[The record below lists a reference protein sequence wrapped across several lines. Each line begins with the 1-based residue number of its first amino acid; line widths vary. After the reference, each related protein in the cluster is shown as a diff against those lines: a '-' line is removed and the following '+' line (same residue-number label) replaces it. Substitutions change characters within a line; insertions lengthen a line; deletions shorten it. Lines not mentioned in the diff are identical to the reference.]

1 MARANAMK
9 DLNFFDKGLPAC
21 ENQAVGLH
29 TLVFDLAVLL
39 LDSCPITMGF
49 DGLRLQEFNKLSS
62 SHITE
67 ADCQDDMRA
76 HIPGMFGNLLN
87 VIQIVCSACS
97 ATAELCR

>member
-1 MARANAMK
+1 MGSMARANAMK

-21 ENQAVGLH
+21 ENQAV
-29 TLVFDLAVLL
+29 LL

-49 DGLRLQEFNKLSS
+49 DGLRLQELNKLSS
-62 SHITE
+62 SHLTE